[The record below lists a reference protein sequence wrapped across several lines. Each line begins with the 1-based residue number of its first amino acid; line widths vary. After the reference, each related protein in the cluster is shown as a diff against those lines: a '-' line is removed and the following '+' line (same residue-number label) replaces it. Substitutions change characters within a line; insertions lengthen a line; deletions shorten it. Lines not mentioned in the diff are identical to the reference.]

1 MPPNTSQTP
10 DFIDPNAPSAEEIK
24 RLHPM
29 VVLRPGERV
38 IAEIKRHPIGI
49 FMTYLGGVLSIVLIM
64 SVAVM
69 APTLF
74 GDVTGSDTD
83 MNLTTAALVLGVILS
98 VGISAIMFVA
108 TTVYWQNRW
117 IVTDDSITQITQHSL
132 LGRRVSQLSLESLED
147 ITVEQHGLLQTMFN
161 FGTLHAETAG
171 EKSKF
176 VFNYCPQPNK
186 RARQILE
193 AHEYFLHQT
202 KHQPQPVSP
211 AQPTDGEDVIQA
223 PAAQNHQATYP
234 QQYAQQPQ
242 PQAYSSPQYG
252 AVQQPQQYVQPGQP
266 MQYTQVPQ
274 APVAQDDATGVYTM
288 PPRQQYQQPQQYA
301 APQPQY
307 QPPHFPQDNQQP
319 R

>member
-1 MPPNTSQTP
+1 MQPNSQNNL
-10 DFIDPNAPSAEEIK
+10 DFIDPAAPSAEEVK

-49 FMTYLGGVLSIVLIM
+49 MATYLGGALSIVLIIV
-64 SVAVM
+64 VAIM
-69 APTLF
+69 APTIFSGVGLEDNF
-74 GDVTGSDTD
+74 A
-83 MNLTTAALVLGVILS
+83 TAAIILALILS
-98 VGISAIMFVA
+98 VGICAIMFIA

-147 ITVEQHGLLQTMFN
+147 ITVDQHGLLQTMFN

-176 VFNYCPQPNK
+176 VFPYCPKPSK

-211 AQPTDGEDVIQA
+211 AAAEANETVQVPHTPEQQA
-223 PAAQNHQATYP
+223 YYQQQ
-234 QQYAQQPQ
+234 QQYAQ
-242 PQAYSSPQYG
+242 PQYSPVPPPSVG
-252 AVQQPQQYVQPGQP
+252 QPPQQYGTPQQPQQEYQQQPWQQQP
-266 MQYTQVPQ
+266 APQAMPQ
-274 APVAQDDATGVYTM
+274 APYSFPA
-288 PPRQQYQQPQQYA
+288 QPQQQT
-301 APQPQY
+301 PPPI
-307 QPPHFPQDNQQP
+307 PPHFPQDQP